1 MKKMGLSPQ
10 MPQRSSY
17 IKAAD
22 VEILYILMLNLKVLM
37 CITNGLHMI
46 ISFNI
51 KYRIKDV
58 HLSL

>member
-1 MKKMGLSPQ
+1 

-17 IKAAD
+17 IKIAD